1 LGETHDERLF
11 AVFLRRNR
19 NGDDERKRKK
29 KKEILGL
36 AGILV

>member
-29 KKEILGL
+29 EILGL